1 MSPSPNM
8 PETAV
13 QFIEAHATDFLQ
25 GIETKE
31 HMKCEQLRLNTFK
44 PWPPRRKN
52 WPSALARAG
61 FFYDPENDMT
71 ECFVCGI
78 TISGSDW
85 ESRQNVLLKHKT
97 SNPRCEYVSGDY
109 KEHIPFQSLDQ
120 RRQKRPYLHQT
131 SGPTLEE
138 FIHERNNGV
147 YESDS
152 NRRIAAPTENHIA
165 SMPNDPNRDS
175 LYTSGSTSEPPFQS
189 LPVIPAGRQA
199 GTPITGGLRT
209 DSAAPTRAQGL
220 SAGSTNNNRNLQ
232 NSINGAATTSGP
244 VSLPTGRQTSTP
256 ITGGLRTDS
265 AAPTRAQGLSAAST
279 DNNRNLQNIINGTTT
294 TSGPVSLPTGRDLF
308 DGDVDPL
315 RRMKSEAARL
325 ETFAR
330 WPNGAAITGESL
342 AKAGFFYTLS
352 ADRVQCAFCE
362 NVLRNWEAGD
372 DAMTEHRRHF
382 PRCRFVLGLN
392 VGNIPISAERRMTPQ
407 RNPVSIF
414 P

>member
-1 MSPSPNM
+1 MYK
-8 PETAV
+8 V
-13 QFIEAHATDFLQ
+13 YIFYLQ
-25 GIETKE
+25 
-31 HMKCEQLRLNTFK
+31 MKSEV
-44 PWPPRRKN
+44 
-52 WPSALARAG
+52 A
-61 FFYDPENDMT
+61 
-71 ECFVCGI
+71 
-78 TISGSDW
+78 
-85 ESRQNVLLKHKT
+85 
-97 SNPRCEYVSGDY
+97 
-109 KEHIPFQSLDQ
+109 
-120 RRQKRPYLHQT
+120 LHQT

-138 FIHERNNGV
+138 FLHARNNGV

-189 LPVIPAGRQA
+189 LPVIPAGRQT

-220 SAGSTNNNRNLQ
+220 SAGSTNNNR
-232 NSINGAATTSGP
+232 
-244 VSLPTGRQTSTP
+244 
-256 ITGGLRTDS
+256 D
-265 AAPTRAQGLSAAST
+265 
-279 DNNRNLQNIINGTTT
+279 LQNIIYGTTT

-330 WPNGAAITGESL
+330 WPKEAVITGESL

-362 NVLRNWEAGD
+362 LVVFNWEAGE
-372 DAMTEHRRHF
+372 DAMTEHILHF

-407 RNPVSIF
+407 RNPVSIML
-414 P
+414 